1 MDSIEFHAK
10 GSVETFETLADSL
23 TSEALSSGQTWP
35 YVTSQHWEVKAAHAR
50 MSSFAEVV
58 MFMPVVWG
66 RDRQDWEAYSV
77 QAASAWLQQ
86 SQELG
91 KETSQWL
98 YESDHYHFP
107 GDNDGEKGTGE
118 AGSESSSSSSSNNN
132 NNNRH
137 LETSQHNLGTLIE
150 VISFD
155 NDTSA
160 VEADTEETGS
170 TAESLIHPTTANHDA
185 VFAPEEIPP
194 EIFLKGEDM
203 PGGMEGD
210 VTQISESWRT
220 FYAPVWQISP
230 PPKQPSLINYN
241 ILADANSAG
250 TLNAIQVSGN
260 RAVVSELLKTS
271 SIDFFYKDLM
281 TNEEHWGYHS
291 SSSGAND
298 ATASGAFPHSS
309 TIAPVRDS
317 FDANASIV
325 GFVAGTWPWDPI
337 FSRLLPEGT
346 NGVYAVLSN
355 SCAQVV
361 TYRISGPTAFFL
373 GEGDLHETK
382 YDYLKSSLSF
392 TGFGISTEESRR
404 VGQCDYFL
412 DVFPS
417 EEYRKDYDDNRPEVF
432 TTVLAAVFVAT
443 GLVFLVFAVYV
454 QRRQHLVM
462 DTALKTNAIV
472 ASLFPANVRA
482 RIMKDAEETAL
493 DNKNKKNE
501 SGRSESQ
508 NLKGYLHKENLAA
521 STVMGMSEDS
531 DGLSTNVFGS
541 RPIADL
547 FPATTISMCSD
558 S

>member
-10 GSVETFETLADSL
+10 GSVEAFEMLADSL

-50 MSSFAEVV
+50 LSSFAEVV

-66 RDRQDWEAYSV
+66 QDRSEWEAYSV
-77 QAASAWLQQ
+77 REAPAWLQQ

-91 KETSQWL
+91 KETSKWL
-98 YESDHYHFP
+98 YESDHYNLP
-107 GDNDGEKGTGE
+107 GDGVQGTGE
-118 AGSESSSSSSSNNN
+118 AGDGSSNTTTNNNSNNN

-137 LETSQHNLGTLIE
+137 LETSERDLGTVIE
-150 VISFD
+150 IFGFNEGD
-155 NDTSA
+155 DA
-160 VEADTEETGS
+160 VGTEEIDS
-170 TAESLIHPTTANHDA
+170 TPEILAPTQADDST
-185 VFAPEEIPP
+185 FAPAEIPP
-194 EIFLKGEDM
+194 DIFLKGEDM
-203 PGGMEGD
+203 PGGIEGD

-230 PPKQPSLINYN
+230 PPKKPTLINYN

-291 SSSGAND
+291 SSSAND
-298 ATASGAFPHSS
+298 ETARTSGAFPHSS
-309 TIAPVRDS
+309 TIAPVRAS
-317 FDANASIV
+317 FDANSRIV
-325 GFVAGTWPWDPI
+325 GFVAGTWSWDPI

-404 VGQCDYFL
+404 QGQCDYFL

-417 EEYRKDYDDNRPEVF
+417 EEYRRDYDDNRPETF
-432 TTVLAAVFVAT
+432 TAVLAAVFVAT
-443 GLVFLVFAVYV
+443 GLVFLVFAIYV

-462 DTALKTNAIV
+462 DTALRTNAIV

-482 RIMKDAEETAL
+482 RIMKDAEASGL
-493 DNKNKKNE
+493 DNKKKKSEN
-501 SGRSESQ
+501 GRSDPQ
-508 NLKGYLHKENLAA
+508 NLRGYLHKENLAG
-521 STVMGMSEDS
+521 STLMDMNEDS
-531 DGLSTNVFGS
+531 DGYSTNVFGS

-547 FPATTISMCSD
+547 FPATTISKCSD
-558 S
+558 F